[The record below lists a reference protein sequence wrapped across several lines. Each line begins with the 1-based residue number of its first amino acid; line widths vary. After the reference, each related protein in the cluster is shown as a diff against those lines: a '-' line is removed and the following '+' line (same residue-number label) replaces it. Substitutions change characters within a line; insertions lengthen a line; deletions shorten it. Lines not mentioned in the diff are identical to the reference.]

1 MKLKLDENMPASAA
15 VYLRDA
21 GYEADTVVEEGLRG
35 VDDGTLSRV
44 VMSERRI
51 LLTYDAD
58 FADIR
63 SYPLGSHAGIVIF
76 RLQDQRWTS
85 LKDRLRALIDS
96 GVLRQ
101 LNAGLAVV
109 TESRI
114 RTHVGVTGA

>member
-44 VMSERRI
+44 AMSERRI

>member
-1 MKLKLDENMPASAA
+1 MKLKLDENMPVSAA
-15 VYLRDA
+15 VYFREA

-35 VDDGTLSRV
+35 VDDDTLNRV
-44 VMSERRI
+44 ATSERRI

-63 SYPLGSHAGIVIF
+63 SYPPGSHAGIVIF
-76 RLQDQRWTS
+76 RLQDQRWAA
-85 LKDRLRALIDS
+85 LKERLQALIES
-96 GVLRQ
+96 GLLHRF
-101 LNAGLAVV
+101 NAGLAVV

>member
-15 VYLRDA
+15 VYLRDV

-35 VDDGTLSRV
+35 VDDGTLNRV
-44 VMSERRI
+44 AMSEWRI

-63 SYPLGSHAGIVIF
+63 SYPPGSHAGIVIF
-76 RLQDQRWTS
+76 RLQDQRWAA
-85 LKDRLRALIDS
+85 LKERLQELVES
-96 GVLRQ
+96 GVLSR

-114 RTHVGVTGA
+114 RMHVGVTGA